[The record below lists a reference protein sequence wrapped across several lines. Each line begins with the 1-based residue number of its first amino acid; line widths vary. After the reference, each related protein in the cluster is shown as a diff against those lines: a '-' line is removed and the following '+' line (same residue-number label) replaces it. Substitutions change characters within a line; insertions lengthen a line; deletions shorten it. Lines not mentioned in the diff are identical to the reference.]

1 MKKKE
6 KRFQQSL
13 AALVKNKAKDGLK
26 TNKQTKKHKGKTATN
41 EDFIKSYLCQALAA
55 ACSARTGPAST
66 PTNPTPAQ
74 KTATR

>member
-26 TNKQTKKHKGKTATN
+26 TNKKHKGKTATN

>member
-26 TNKQTKKHKGKTATN
+26 TNKQKGKTATN
-41 EDFIKSYLCQALAA
+41 EDFIKSYLCQALTA
-55 ACSARTGPAST
+55 ACSACTGPAST
-66 PTNPTPAQ
+66 PINPTPAQ